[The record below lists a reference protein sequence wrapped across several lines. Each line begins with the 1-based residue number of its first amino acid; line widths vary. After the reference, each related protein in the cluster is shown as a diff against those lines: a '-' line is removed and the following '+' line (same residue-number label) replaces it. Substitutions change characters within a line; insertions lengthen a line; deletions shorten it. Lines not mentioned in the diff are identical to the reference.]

1 MGNEGREMLCG
12 SGILAGAKDPPRILG
27 EETEWAE
34 RCSIYRIVV
43 TVSISKFI
51 GQIRKH
57 NEDTRSFTMY
67 KHGKQK
73 S

>member
-34 RCSIYRIVV
+34 RCFIYL
-43 TVSISKFI
+43 
-51 GQIRKH
+51 
-57 NEDTRSFTMY
+57 E
-67 KHGKQK
+67 
-73 S
+73 